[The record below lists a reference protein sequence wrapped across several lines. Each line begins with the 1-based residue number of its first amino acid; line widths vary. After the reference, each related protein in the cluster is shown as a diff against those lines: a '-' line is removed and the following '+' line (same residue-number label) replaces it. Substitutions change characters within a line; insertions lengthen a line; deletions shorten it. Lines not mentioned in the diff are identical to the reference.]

1 RAEALARA
9 QQPDAAEAEL
19 RQVTLEPVGPADRP
33 HVLVARLTH
42 VQAMIALA
50 RGDRTLAARRLR
62 EAAEVWRRPLRATG
76 AADLLANLV
85 DLGRPTVGTVEPAR
99 ELARVQDDLAA
110 LDPLRT

>member
-1 RAEALARA
+1 
-9 QQPDAAEAEL
+9 
-19 RQVTLEPVGPADRP
+19 
-33 HVLVARLTH
+33 

-50 RGDRTLAARRLR
+50 RGDRPLAARRLR
-62 EAAEVWRRPLRATG
+62 EAADVWRRPLSATG

-85 DLGRPTVGTVEPAR
+85 DLGRPTVGTIEPAR